1 MAWAVAA
8 ILGGALGNLVDRLH
22 YSVVIDFIYMYV
34 VIDGKTHGWPVYNVA
49 DIGISVGVVLI
60 ALDSLRGQP
69 AKNSPP
75 ASSAPTPDTAA

>member
-1 MAWAVAA
+1 
-8 ILGGALGNLVDRLH
+8 
-22 YSVVIDFIYMYV
+22 MYV